1 MRWEP
6 EKVLPSSAMFQEEGT
21 GQGWVLERDR
31 DGVVQRENQ
40 NKGYSRKGEGIAERC
55 LLGDLAGHW
64 EPPTKQG
71 YYTSFIH

>member
-1 MRWEP
+1 MRWGGVETQRMRWEP

-31 DGVVQRENQ
+31 DGVIQRENQ

-55 LLGDLAGHW
+55 
-64 EPPTKQG
+64 
-71 YYTSFIH
+71 